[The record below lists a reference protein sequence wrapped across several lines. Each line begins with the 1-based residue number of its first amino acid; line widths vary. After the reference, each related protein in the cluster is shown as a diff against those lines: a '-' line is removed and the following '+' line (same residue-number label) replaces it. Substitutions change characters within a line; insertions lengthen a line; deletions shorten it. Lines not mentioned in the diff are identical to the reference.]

1 MQIKHLLVGMANKH
15 MKRSFIR
22 EIKIIFTVRYQN
34 ILRKMAEKKERK
46 EGKRE
51 RGRKAKEKRK
61 EKKGKQTVNAN
72 Y

>member
-15 MKRSFIR
+15 MKRCFIR

-34 ILRKMAEKKERK
+34 ILRKMAEKRERK

-51 RGRKAKEKRK
+51 R
-61 EKKGKQTVNAN
+61 KKGKGKRKGKERETNCKC
-72 Y
+72 